1 MRAIFARLLTRHR
14 RPAVGLPSVQ
24 LGKALGGSKVQQ
36 EPFKRIDVDEAK
48 RLISEGKVRVVDV
61 RNPDEW
67 QGGHIPQAVHV
78 PLPQIVNN
86 PQATLAGDLD
96 QPQLFVCAVGERSA
110 VACEVA
116 AMLGYKEIYNLS
128 GGTTAWIKSGNPVD
142 R

>member
-1 MRAIFARLLTRHR
+1 MEGA
-14 RPAVGLPSVQ
+14 SVQ
-24 LGKALGGSKVQQ
+24 QQ
-36 EPFKRIDVDEAK
+36 EPFKRIDIEEAK
-48 RLISEGKVRVVDV
+48 RLIAEGKVRVVDV

-67 QGGHIPQAVHV
+67 VGGHIPQAIHV

-86 PQATLAGDLD
+86 PQASLQGDLE

-128 GGTTAWIKSGNPVD
+128 GGTTAWVKNGNPIA

>member
-1 MRAIFARLLTRHR
+1 M
-14 RPAVGLPSVQ
+14 
-24 LGKALGGSKVQQ
+24 QQ
-36 EPFKRIDVDEAK
+36 EPFKRIDVAEAK
-48 RLISEGKVRVVDV
+48 RLMAEGKVRVVDV

-67 QGGHIPQAVHV
+67 QGGHIPQALHK

-86 PQATLAGDLD
+86 PQTSLEGDLD

-128 GGTTAWIKSGNPVD
+128 GGTTAWIKEGNPID

>member
-1 MRAIFARLLTRHR
+1 
-14 RPAVGLPSVQ
+14 VQ
-24 LGKALGGSKVQQ
+24 QQ
-36 EPFKRIDVDEAK
+36 EPFKRIDVEEAK
-48 RLISEGKVRVVDV
+48 KLMAEGKVRVVDV

-67 QGGHIPQAVHV
+67 VQGHIPEAVHV

-86 PQATLAGDLD
+86 PQASLQGDLD

-128 GGTTAWIKSGNPVD
+128 GGTTAWIKGNNPVS